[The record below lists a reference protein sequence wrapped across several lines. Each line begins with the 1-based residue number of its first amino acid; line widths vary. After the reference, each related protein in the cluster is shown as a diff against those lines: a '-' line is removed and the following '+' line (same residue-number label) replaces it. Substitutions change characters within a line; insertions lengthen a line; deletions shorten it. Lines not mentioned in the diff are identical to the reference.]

1 MVGNLLKD
9 PKTWYAIVTFLFGV
23 LVTGPVG
30 NRIWDW
36 PRIWPWTLIALICAI
51 GVAQW
56 RRSEAQAQE
65 RIAART
71 RAPQEREQQ
80 LETYRSQFALCKP
93 VLDLRPEDFS
103 FQFLDPGEDPDRDR
117 RPFYQRYVPRRI
129 VPLESIGASHHNR
142 TFTESSLTDEL
153 EASGRIVI
161 LGQPTMGKS
170 RTLYEVVKSLRDWV
184 VICPSKDRPPPS
196 VEALEALVTDQYVV
210 LVLEDLNDFASGSA
224 PDLGAL
230 REAIRRARAAGLAI
244 AATCRDGSE
253 LSVVGEAVDSSLR
266 RFYDDIPLKVVL
278 LSQTSEEKGEV
289 AASAGKTDWD
299 PADANRYPTPGAI
312 VMEEALRYQRGR
324 FQLLSGDQKDA
335 LRSLQLLTAAG
346 VIPLTHSRLSTV
358 LTHVFHRRAPHVGE
372 MLDALTSDSFL
383 RRPARQDPIHPEPAY
398 LDESVVSYLDGRDPS
413 DDFPAL
419 RQALVES
426 QDTAGL
432 FFHAATYVVDS
443 NPPRFA
449 EALAVLDRS
458 LELRPDD
465 PNTLTFKGTMLD
477 LLGDPSGALTALNRS
492 LESQPDDPDTL
503 SFKGKVLNQLG
514 DLAGALTVLDRS
526 LKQRPEN
533 PTALSLKGAVLRQL
547 GEYAEALKVLDR
559 SLELHPDDP
568 RTLTDKGTV
577 LRQLGEY
584 AEALKV
590 LDRSLELHP
599 DDPYI
604 LTIKGTVLIKRGNW
618 LGALEAL
625 DRSLEFRPENSNTL
639 SLRGAVLD
647 QLGEY
652 AEALKVVDQ
661 SLELHPDDPSTLTL
675 KGIVLDQLGEY
686 AEALKALDQSLEL
699 RPNDP
704 STLTLRTIVIGKL
717 S

>member
-1 MVGNLLKD
+1 MDACCASYGISL
-9 PKTWYAIVTFLFGV
+9 
-23 LVTGPVG
+23 
-30 NRIWDW
+30 IW
-36 PRIWPWTLIALICAI
+36 
-51 GVAQW
+51 W
-56 RRSEAQAQE
+56 RRKEEEAQS
-65 RIAART
+65 RIA
-71 RAPQEREQQ
+71 ERRHA
-80 LETYRSQFALCKP
+80 LEDREHLRNQFALCKP
-93 VLDLRPEDFS
+93 VLDLRPEDFG

-129 VPLESIGASHHNR
+129 VPLESVGAAYHNR
-142 TFTESSLTDEL
+142 TLTESSLTDEL
-153 EASGRIVI
+153 KAGGRVVI

-170 RTLYEVVKSLRDWV
+170 RTLYEVVKGLRDWV
-184 VICPSKDRPPPS
+184 AIRPSADRPPPS
-196 VEALEALVTDQYVV
+196 VEALKTFVADQQVV
-210 LVLEDLNDFASGSA
+210 LVLENLNDFASGAA

-230 REAIRRARAAGLAI
+230 REAIRRARPAGIAI
-244 AATCRDGSE
+244 VATCRDGSE
-253 LSVVGEAVDSSLR
+253 LSVVGEAADSSLR

-312 VMEEALRYQRGR
+312 VMGEALRYQRSR
-324 FQLLSGDQKDA
+324 FRLLSGDQQDA

-398 LDESVVSYLDGRDPS
+398 LDKSVVSYLDGRDPS

-419 RQALVES
+419 RQALAES

-443 NPPRFA
+443 QPPRFT

-458 LELRPDD
+458 LESRPDD

-492 LESQPDDPDTL
+492 LKLQPNDPDTFI
-503 SFKGKVLNQLG
+503 FKGKILNQLG
-514 DLAGALTVLDRS
+514 DLAGALIALNQS
-526 LKQRPEN
+526 LKLRLEN
-533 PTALSLKGAVLRQL
+533 ATALSLKIAVLKQQGEYAETLKMLDRSLELLPDDPYILTDKATILRQQ

-559 SLELHPDDP
+559 SLEL
-568 RTLTDKGTV
+568 L
-577 LRQLGEY
+577 
-584 AEALKV
+584 
-590 LDRSLELHP
+590 P

-604 LTIKGTVLIKRGNW
+604 LTIKGTVLIKRGDW

-625 DRSLEFRPENSNTL
+625 DRSLEFRPKNSNAL
-639 SLRGAVLD
+639 ILRGAVLD

-652 AEALKVVDQ
+652 AEPGRW
-661 SLELHPDDPSTLTL
+661 SISH
-675 KGIVLDQLGEY
+675 
-686 AEALKALDQSLEL
+686 
-699 RPNDP
+699 
-704 STLTLRTIVIGKL
+704 
-717 S
+717 